1 MENPYLPSVRI
12 TTQAFP
18 FVERRESAARVEKPS
33 ALIIE
38 DDRDIVALF
47 RHVLDLAG
55 YRTEI
60 VLHGQVAVEHLANS
74 TPDIVLLDLNL
85 PGVSG
90 SEILAKMRADERLKK
105 VPVVVITALPNLV
118 ETLTV
123 KPQLVLMKPVNIEQM
138 TNLIQRICPTEK
150 SMESLPWDV
159 LTGVYNRSFFIA
171 RLKYAL
177 EHAKQLHQNRF
188 AVLYLDLGHSIKL
201 DYLFGSEH
209 NKQVLKDSA
218 MLLKTILRPTD
229 TIARLGGDLF
239 AILIEDVSNNDMPIL
254 IASRIQNKIRKYLA
268 KLENELQVRANVGI
282 VLCGE
287 EYDSVNNILHAAENA
302 LALAKLERK
311 KMLQLLRAKSLEMVS
326 DMGLISPIKR

>member
-1 MENPYLPSVRI
+1 MKNSYSPSVRL

-18 FVERRESAARVEKPS
+18 FVEYKERGAGVEKPS

-47 RHVLDLAG
+47 RHILDLAG

-60 VLHGQVAVEHLANS
+60 VLHGQVAVEHLAKS

-90 SEILAKMRADERLKK
+90 GEILAMMNADERLKK
-105 VPVVVITALPNLV
+105 VPVVVITALPHLV

-123 KPQLVLMKPVNIEQM
+123 KPQLVLIKPVNIEQM
-138 TNLIQRICPTEK
+138 SNLIQRICPTVK

-159 LTGVYNRSFFIA
+159 LTGTYNRSFFMA

-177 EHAKQLHQNRF
+177 ERAKQLHHIHF
-188 AVLYLDLGHSIKL
+188 AVLYLDLGHSIKV

-218 MLLKTILRPTD
+218 ALLKTILRPTD
-229 TIARLGGDLF
+229 TIARFGGDVF
-239 AILIEDVSNNDMPIL
+239 SILIEDVSNFDTPIQ

-268 KLENELQVRANVGI
+268 KLESELQVRANVGI
-282 VLCGE
+282 VLRGE
-287 EYDSVNNILHAAENA
+287 EYASVEDILHAAEDA
-302 LALAKLERK
+302 LALAKSDRK
-311 KMLQLLRAKSLEMVS
+311 KMLELLRSKSFDAVG
-326 DMGLISPIKR
+326 DMDLMSPIMR